1 MYFLDDSSS
10 TQTDDTDPMITEFF
24 EACKG
29 DYEKVVDFI
38 EKKQIDI
45 MVKDNYYDES
55 ALHEACKHKDNYKIV
70 DYLIKKGVDVN
81 DKDMNFS
88 TPIFMVRSL
97 DILQLLIENKAI
109 INEPDEDNSLPIHKI
124 INRKCGCEMVKLLL
138 DNGSLVNVHSKYD
151 NAPLH
156 MACYQGNKALVDLLL
171 QYKADIMST
180 DKNGNTPFHIACYND
195 CNNEEVYRPPEA
207 EKFEPNY
214 EIYDI
219 YDKFIELYKDVN
231 IQNSRGETPLHI
243 ACYTFNYELVN
254 KLLPKAQKSCN
265 INDENKEIPLHK
277 VCKFSLFT
285 RNKVT
290 SDKLEIEQYIYNI
303 ILLLLEYGSNVNHK
317 NIYNETPLDL
327 ACDQNITSVIK
338 LLLEK
343 GATINECKKCPLI
356 IACQKG
362 NDEIIKLL
370 INYGINI
377 NYQDESGKTALH
389 YACYYNNCSTSS
401 IKFLLDNGANVNEQT
416 YSGKT
421 PLFYVCRGKKF
432 MSGKDDI
439 VNIDTIKLLL
449 QYKADKN
456 IMPKFPSYKSSC
468 INEVTKK
475 FNNSEA
481 LKLLVDNADEINI
494 TLQTSSDYFRTLFH
508 QLCQVYNEQNKESI
522 EFLISKGGDIN
533 KTELST
539 LRTPLHIACIYNNF
553 HTIQS
558 FIENGAD
565 VNKKDCNG
573 LTPIFN
579 LSNKEENYYDCVELL
594 VKNKALINIE
604 VKDERY
610 DEEAHNET
618 LDYDTLFKIHLL
630 RYKKRIIL
638 GKSIYES
645 TSLLYQ
651 LSEDL
656 LEMLSTYIYY

>member
-10 TQTDDTDPMITEFF
+10 TDTYTDPLITEFF

-29 DYEKVVDFI
+29 DFEKVVELV
-38 EKKQIDI
+38 EKKEINI

-70 DYLIKKGVDVN
+70 DYLIKKGANVN

-88 TPIFMVRSL
+88 TPIFKARSL
-97 DILQLLIENKAI
+97 DILQLLIENKAT
-109 INEPDEDNSLPIHKI
+109 INEPDEDNSLPIHTI

-156 MACYQGNKALVDLLL
+156 MACYQGNKALVDLLI

-195 CNNEEVYRPPEA
+195 CNNEEVYGPSEA

-231 IQNSRGETPLHI
+231 IQNLRGETPLHI
-243 ACYTFNYELVN
+243 ACYTFNYELIN
-254 KLLPKAQKSCN
+254 KLLPKAQKSCS
-265 INDENKEIPLHK
+265 ISDENKEIPLHR

-290 SDKLEIEQYIYNI
+290 SNKLEIEQYIYNI

-356 IACQKG
+356 IACQNG

-370 INYGINI
+370 IHLGVSP
-377 NYQDESGKTALH
+377 NYQDESGKTPLH
-389 YACYYNNCSTSS
+389 YACSNKNCSTDS

-421 PLFYVCRGKKF
+421 PLFYICRGKKYAF
-432 MSGKDDI
+432 RGCAGGEDDT

-449 QYKADKN
+449 QYKANKN
-456 IMPKFPSYKSSC
+456 IYPRFATGRYVGNC
-468 INEVTKK
+468 ISEVTKK

-481 LKLLVDNADEINI
+481 LKLLVDTEDEINN
-494 TLQTSSDYFRTLFH
+494 TPSELKTKWNRTLFH
-508 QLCQVYNEQNKESI
+508 QLCQVYNEQNKKSI
-522 EFLISKGGDIN
+522 EFLVSKGGDIN
-533 KTELST
+533 KTESGS

-579 LSNKEENYYDCVELL
+579 LNNKEKNYYDCVELL

-604 VKDERY
+604 IE
-610 DEEAHNET
+610 NET
-618 LDYDTLFKIHLL
+618 LDDETLFKIHLM
-630 RYKKRIIL
+630 RCKKRIIL
-638 GKSIYES
+638 SKSIYES

-651 LSEDL
+651 LPEDL
-656 LEMLSTYIYY
+656 LELISKYIYY